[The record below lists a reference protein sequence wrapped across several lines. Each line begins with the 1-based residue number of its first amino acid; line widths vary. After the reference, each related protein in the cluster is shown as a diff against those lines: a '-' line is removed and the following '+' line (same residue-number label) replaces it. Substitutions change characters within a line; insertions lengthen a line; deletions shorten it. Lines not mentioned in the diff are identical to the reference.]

1 MNLDTKDVQYDN
13 IEETQNEEISEAY
26 YSEITHNDNSDSGYT
41 MKPNISYST
50 SQIASTTIDIGGHD
64 QSLARVCTSH
74 KSSVE
79 AFGKIAKQKQSP
91 DYEDIEHEQNTER

>member
-1 MNLDTKDVQYDN
+1 MNLDTKDVQYDI
-13 IEETQNEEISEAY
+13 IEMGETQNEEISEPC

-50 SQIASTTIDIGGHD
+50 SQIASTTIDISGQG
-64 QSLARVCTSH
+64 QSLARVC

-79 AFGKIAKQKQSP
+79 ALGTIAEQKQSSEYA
-91 DYEDIEHEQNTER
+91 YEDIY